1 MKKVSL
7 RLNLSLCLLYSS
19 VLWASPSGDALKA
32 LLASVNSMEAK
43 FQQKVSNEN
52 GKILQTSAGVFALKK
67 PKQFRWEI
75 KGNAARLV
83 VSNGKKVWDYDE
95 DLAQVS
101 VRSLSTQEQKLP
113 IFFLSGDTSAL
124 EKNFEIKQCA
134 ATQNTCFE
142 LVPRVSENQ
151 EKQDIFQKIRLQ
163 FKDKVLVELETL
175 DELGQKTIFKFS
187 DVKTNPAI
195 PDNRFQFVP
204 PKGVDII
211 GAE

>member
-1 MKKVSL
+1 MKK
-7 RLNLSLCLLYSS
+7 LSLILSISLCAIYSHL
-19 VLWASPSGDALKA
+19 VGASAAGDDLKA
-32 LLASVNSMEAK
+32 LLEPVNSLEGK
-43 FQQKVSNEN
+43 FQQKVTNEN
-52 GKILQTSAGVFALKK
+52 GRLLQTSTGVFALQK

-75 KGNAARLV
+75 KGKAARLV

-101 VRSLSTQEQKLP
+101 VRTLSKHEQKLP
-113 IFFLSGDTSAL
+113 IFFLSGDTASL
-124 EKNFEIKQCA
+124 EKNFEIKSCA

-142 LVPRVSENQ
+142 LIPRVSDKH

-163 FKDKVLVELETL
+163 FKNKELVELETL
-175 DELGQKTIFKFS
+175 DELGQKTIFAFS
-187 DVKTNPAI
+187 DLKTNPKISA
-195 PDNRFQFVP
+195 NRFQFVA